1 MTTNA
6 DIIRIVSIR
15 SNLDKAI
22 ESKKVAVNLDKAIES
37 KKVAVLRCTGCLEEE
52 NVNLHRVM
60 NHVWLVG

>member
-37 KKVAVLRCTGCLEEE
+37 KKVAVLRCTGTW
-52 NVNLHRVM
+52 RRKM
-60 NHVWLVG
+60 